1 MVEDGHW
8 LVFLLKDRALVPTM
22 ARTKAGFYM
31 GIEPVEVV
39 DPDDP
44 GALEQAIMR
53 TVKRGNP
60 SVPTPPGGAK
70 FPKSV
75 LLKYAK
81 MKSISSLDKL
91 ATSWQLSKRE
101 GAYLIVPYRPRK
113 DSGKEEDTERGE
125 AIPGDMPLEA
135 VVHRLVHRV
144 LGWDRGK

>member
-1 MVEDGHW
+1 MVEDGSW
-8 LVFLLKDRALVPTM
+8 LISLFKEQVFIPTM

-39 DPDDP
+39 DVRDP
-44 GALEQAIMR
+44 AALEQAIIR
-53 TVKRGNP
+53 IVKRGNP

-81 MKSISSLDKL
+81 VKSISSFDKL
-91 ATSWQLSKRE
+91 AKSWNLSKRD

-113 DSGKEEDTERGE
+113 DTGQEEDTERGE
-125 AIPGDMPLEA
+125 AIPINVSLET
-135 VVHRLVHRV
+135 VVRRLISRV
-144 LGWDRGK
+144 LETQ

>member
-8 LVFLLKDRALVPTM
+8 VIFLFKKQAFIPTM

-39 DPDDP
+39 DARDPD
-44 GALEQAIMR
+44 ALEQAMIR
-53 TVKRGNP
+53 VVKRGNP

-81 MKSISSLDKL
+81 IKSISTFDKL
-91 ATSWQLSKRE
+91 AKSWGLSKRQ
-101 GAYLIVPYRPRK
+101 GAYLIVPDRLRK
-113 DSGKEEDTERGE
+113 DAEGGKEEDMERGE
-125 AIPGDMPLEA
+125 AIPADVYLET
-135 VVHRLVHRV
+135 VVRHLISRV
-144 LGWDRGK
+144 LE